1 MLNFDVLE
9 KGVRVMFFNDI
20 LWIIFWKKK
29 FCYIYRPNFIVWLL
43 LLIEILGKMCVVIIR
58 FPLYGITNFEINLSF
73 LIKLLFYMS
82 KQGQD

>member
-9 KGVRVMFFNDI
+9 KGVRVLFFNDI

-58 FPLYGITNFEINLSF
+58 FPLSGIINFEINLSF

>member
-9 KGVRVMFFNDI
+9 KGVRVLFFNDI

-29 FCYIYRPNFIVWLL
+29 SCYIYRPNFIVWLL
-43 LLIEILGKMCVVIIR
+43 LLIEIFCKMCVVIIR
-58 FPLYGITNFEINLSF
+58 FPLYGIINFEINLSF

>member
-1 MLNFDVLE
+1 
-9 KGVRVMFFNDI
+9 
-20 LWIIFWKKK
+20 
-29 FCYIYRPNFIVWLL
+29 
-43 LLIEILGKMCVVIIR
+43 MCVVIIR